1 VENFLTD
8 NECDV
13 IIGLAQ
19 HHGLQASTTVRKIK
33 NRVSREQV
41 MDLFYKNDLDGDGTL
56 EKYEVPVKQSKL
68 KVRQK
73 TGLFNRYTH
82 SPPS

>member
-1 VENFLTD
+1 MHCTTTVILLLSSEVENFLTD

-56 EKYEVPVKQSKL
+56 EKYEVQSNNL
-68 KVRQK
+68 
-73 TGLFNRYTH
+73 N
-82 SPPS
+82 

>member
-1 VENFLTD
+1 MFCTTTVILLLSSEVENFLTD

-33 NRVSREQV
+33 NRVSREKV

-56 EKYEVPVKQSKL
+56 EKYEVQSNNL
-68 KVRQK
+68 
-73 TGLFNRYTH
+73 N
-82 SPPS
+82 